1 VRCSESQRIIDN
13 IYKTNTTLVKKLV

>member
-1 VRCSESQRIIDN
+1 VRWSESQRIIDN